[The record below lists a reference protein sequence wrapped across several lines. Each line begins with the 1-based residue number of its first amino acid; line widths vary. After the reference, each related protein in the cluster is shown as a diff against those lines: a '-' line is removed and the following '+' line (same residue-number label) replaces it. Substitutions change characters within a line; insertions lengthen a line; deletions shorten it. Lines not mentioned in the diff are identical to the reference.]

1 MRRTGVFAR
10 LTMLMSPVLHGQK
23 AASNVDLSCVD
34 SLELPTR
41 DLFAARAGSSGVVH
55 AVAPTGKDGK
65 LSNLRLRW
73 TSGSPS
79 LSRIRPIQSLS
90 LASASSR
97 HIGSSWSFARSSQ
110 TTTLHHPEMFQN
122 SRSL

>member
-41 DLFAARAGSSGVVH
+41 DLFAARAPQGEVS
-55 AVAPTGKDGK
+55 VAMN
-65 LSNLRLRW
+65 LSQFGAKCHDR
-73 TSGSPS
+73 TTDFG
-79 LSRIRPIQSLS
+79 
-90 LASASSR
+90 
-97 HIGSSWSFARSSQ
+97 FAF
-110 TTTLHHPEMFQN
+110 TL
-122 SRSL
+122 